1 MSTGRESLPGVFGT
15 RIQNLITGEIGARAR
30 PETMQAEQPLIPGN
44 VSALAEVL
52 PLAEAPARK
61 PLRIALLGYRSQPFG
76 GGQGVYIKYLSKAL
90 VDAGHSVDV
99 ISGPPYPH
107 LDPRVRLIQ
116 LPSLDLFAN
125 GLLSL
130 RPRHLRSLTNI
141 IEWTSKLT
149 GGFAEPYTF
158 GRRAVKYLRQHAG
171 EYDLIHD
178 NQSLSYGMLKI
189 QAMGLPLVTTVHH
202 PITSD
207 LRIALKAAR
216 KWWLKPLIH
225 RWHAFLYMQ
234 KWVVSRL
241 HNIVT
246 VSECS
251 RQDIARDFGVQAA
264 AISLVYNGIDTE
276 EFCPRPEVQRLPLRL
291 MATAS
296 TDQPLKGLRYLLR
309 AYARLLRDYPQ
320 LELLVIGQPRSGGD
334 TERLLRKLHLQDRVK
349 FVSGISTEE
358 MVRLYA
364 EATIAVVPSVYE
376 GFGLP
381 AGEAMACGVPVV
393 STNGGALPEVVG
405 DAGVQIPV
413 RDVQAMTEAISTLL
427 DNPDLRRNLGARA
440 RKHIVEK
447 FCWQVTARHMTEYY
461 HQVLIRAD
469 G

>member
-1 MSTGRESLPGVFGT
+1 
-15 RIQNLITGEIGARAR
+15 
-30 PETMQAEQPLIPGN
+30 MQAEQPLIPGRAR
-44 VSALAEVL
+44 ALADVL
-52 PLAEAPARK
+52 PLEAALSQQ

-90 VDAGHSVDV
+90 VDAGHRVDV

-107 LDPRVRLIQ
+107 LDSRVRLIQ

-149 GGFAEPYTF
+149 GGFSEPYTF
-158 GRRAVKYLRQHAG
+158 GRRAVKYLRQHRD

-207 LRIALKAAR
+207 LRIALRAAR
-216 KWWLKPLIH
+216 SWWRKLLIH
-225 RWHAFLYMQ
+225 RWHSFLYMQ
-234 KWVVSRL
+234 KHVVNRL
-241 HNIVT
+241 YNIVT

-251 RQDIARDFGVQAA
+251 RQDIARDFGVQPA

-276 EFCPRPEVQRLPLRL
+276 EFRPRPEIQRLPLRL

-296 TDQPLKGLRYLLR
+296 ADQPLKGLRYLLR
-309 AYARLLRDYPQ
+309 AYARLLRHYPG
-320 LELLVIGQPRSGGD
+320 LELLVVGQPRPGGD
-334 TERLLRKLHLQDRVK
+334 TERLLRKLGLRERVQ
-349 FVSGISTEE
+349 FVSGISTDD

-393 STNGGALPEVVG
+393 STSGGALPEEVG
-405 DAGVQIPV
+405 DAGLLIPV
-413 RDVQAMTEAISTLL
+413 RDVAAMTEAISALL
-427 DNPDLRRNLGARA
+427 DDPDLRHELGERG
-440 RKHIVEK
+440 RRRIVDK
-447 FCWQVTARHMTEYY
+447 FCWQVTARHMSAYY
-461 HQVLIRAD
+461 QQVLSRAN

>member
-1 MSTGRESLPGVFGT
+1 
-15 RIQNLITGEIGARAR
+15 
-30 PETMQAEQPLIPGN
+30 MQAEPSPLTGT
-44 VSALAEVL
+44 SS
-52 PLAEAPARK
+52 PLADVYPLEKSGGQRS
-61 PLRIALLGYRSQPFG
+61 LRIALLGYRSQPFG

-90 VDAGHSVDV
+90 VDAGHRVDV

-125 GLLSL
+125 GLGSL

-158 GRRAVKYLRQHAG
+158 GRRAVKYLREHRD
-171 EYDLIHD
+171 EYDLVHD
-178 NQSLSYGMLKI
+178 NQSLSYGML
-189 QAMGLPLVTTVHH
+189 QLQEMGLPLVTTVHH

-207 LRIALKAAR
+207 LRIALKAA
-216 KWWLKPLIH
+216 KHWWERLLIR
-225 RWHAFLYMQ
+225 RWHSFLLMQ
-234 KWVVSRL
+234 KQVVQRL

-251 RQDIARDFGVQAA
+251 REDIARDFGVQPA
-264 AISLVYNGIDTE
+264 AISLVYNGIDTA
-276 EFCPRPEVQRLPLRL
+276 EFRPVPGVQRSSRRL

-296 TDQPLKGLRYLLR
+296 ADQPLKGLRYLLR
-309 AYARLLRDYPQ
+309 AYARLLRDYPD
-320 LELLVIGQPRSGGD
+320 LELLVVGKPQPGGH
-334 TERLLRKLHLQDRVK
+334 TERLLRKLGLTERVQ

-393 STNGGALPEVVG
+393 SSDGGALPEVVG
-405 DAGVQIPV
+405 DAGLQVAA
-413 RDVQAMTEAISTLL
+413 RDVAAMTDAIARLL
-427 DNPDLRRNLGARA
+427 EQPALREELSERGRA
-440 RKHIVEK
+440 RIEKK
-447 FCWQVTARHMTEYY
+447 FCWQVTARRMTAYY
-461 HQVLIRAD
+461 SEVLARAD